1 MKTFNRNIKFA
12 AAGCLTLSLLLTA
25 CGAPAVSPLP
35 SPTAQAVESPAVTQ
49 SAELFTPG
57 TWLSDKGQYY
67 FFDDNGSSGR
77 TSSLTDGTG
86 VGFEYTLT
94 GDEADFAMGGA
105 DNSSKCSVTRSGDE
119 LTLVWD
125 GGITEKLT
133 YVSAEGSDSFVFY
146 SNNDLADMA
155 LAYYKATSGE
165 DDADLVS
172 AAETNEDGSVTIQV
186 YKNLGDHNSNAAWYT
201 IDRLTATGTDSFGSS
216 VDLTPYAES

>member
-12 AAGCLTLSLLLTA
+12 AAGCLALSLLLTA
-25 CGAPAVSPLP
+25 CGAPTVSPLP
-35 SPTAQAVESPAVTQ
+35 SPTAPAAESPAVTQ
-49 SAELFTPG
+49 SAGLFTPG

-67 FFDDNGSSGR
+67 FFDEGGNSGR
-77 TSSLTDGTG
+77 TASLTDGTG

-94 GDEADFAMGGA
+94 GDKADFAMGSA
-105 DNSSKCSVTRSGDE
+105 DNSSKCTVTRSGDE

-125 GGITEKLT
+125 GGVTEKLT

-165 DDADLVS
+165 DDDALIS

-201 IDRLTATGTDSFGSS
+201 IDRLTATGKDSSGGS
-216 VDLTPYAES
+216 VDLTPYAKG